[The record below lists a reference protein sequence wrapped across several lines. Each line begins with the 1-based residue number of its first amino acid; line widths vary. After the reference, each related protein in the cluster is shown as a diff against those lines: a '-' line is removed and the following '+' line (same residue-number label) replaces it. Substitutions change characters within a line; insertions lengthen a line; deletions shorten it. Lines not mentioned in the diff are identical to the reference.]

1 MNGKEN
7 VRRKCGENARKI
19 HLPATTFHTYFGAPF
34 WVLSACSGFV
44 REEIRDCTQL
54 LPNKT
59 GLSSTTTMAYSQYYY
74 PVAVTLSVSICGKI

>member
-1 MNGKEN
+1 MGKMRGKSTCQPRLFTRIS
-7 VRRKCGENARKI
+7 VRRFGFQV
-19 HLPATTFHTYFGAPF
+19 PAL
-34 WVLSACSGFV
+34 VSCEKRS
-44 REEIRDCTQL
+44 EIRDCTQL